1 MNYNLKLHWEKIYD
15 EKKEDEV
22 SWFQKET
29 NESIKMIQS
38 AGIENPKIIDVGS
51 GRSKLLKNLIEI
63 GYNHLTYLDISESA
77 LEKSKEFLGEQ
88 SKKVR
93 WISKDVLSFKT
104 DEKFDIWHDRAVF
117 HFLNEENL
125 IRKYIDIVEKNISE
139 SGHLIIGT
147 FSENGPL
154 KCSGLHVK
162 RYSEKVIEKLFNRSF
177 KLIDSF
183 YYDHVTPFNTTQN
196 FLFSHFIKK

>member
-1 MNYNLKLHWEKIYD
+1 
-15 EKKEDEV
+15 
-22 SWFQKET
+22 
-29 NESIKMIQS
+29 MIQS

-63 GYNHLTYLDISESA
+63 GYNQLTYLDISESA

-88 SKKVR
+88 SNKVR
-93 WISKDVLSFKT
+93 WISKDVLNFKS

-125 IRKYIDIVEKNISE
+125 IRKYIEIVEKNISE
-139 SGHLIIGT
+139 NGHLIIGT

-154 KCSGLHVK
+154 KCSGLVVR
-162 RYSEKVIEKLFNRSF
+162 RYSKKVLENLFNRNF
-177 KLIDSF
+177 KLFDSF

>member
-15 EKKEDEV
+15 EKNEDEV

-29 NESIKMIQS
+29 NESLKMILS

-63 GYNHLTYLDISESA
+63 GYNDLTYLDISEAA
-77 LEKSKEFLGEQ
+77 LKKSKEFLGEQ
-88 SKKVR
+88 SYKVR
-93 WISKDVLSFKT
+93 WISKDVLTFKT

-154 KCSGLHVK
+154 KCSGLEVR
-162 RYSEKVIEKLFNRSF
+162 RYSEKVIEKIFNRSF

>member
-15 EKKEDEV
+15 EKNEDEV

-88 SKKVR
+88 SNKVR
-93 WISKDVLSFKT
+93 WISKDILNFKT
-104 DEKFDIWHDRAVF
+104 EEKFDIWHDRAVF

-125 IRKYIDIVEKNISE
+125 IRKYIEIVEKNISE

-154 KCSGLHVK
+154 KCSGLEVR

>member
-15 EKKEDEV
+15 EKNEDEV

-29 NESIKMIQS
+29 NESTKMIQS

-93 WISKDVLSFKT
+93 WVSKDVLSFKT

-117 HFLNEENL
+117 HFLNEENR
-125 IRKYIDIVEKNISE
+125 IRKYIEIVEKNISK

-154 KCSGLHVK
+154 KCSGLDVR

-183 YYDHVTPFNTTQN
+183 YYDHETPFNTTQN

>member
-1 MNYNLKLHWEKIYD
+1 M
-15 EKKEDEV
+15 
-22 SWFQKET
+22 
-29 NESIKMIQS
+29 

-77 LEKSKEFLGEQ
+77 LEKSKEFLSEK
-88 SKKVR
+88 SNKVR
-93 WISKDVLSFKT
+93 WISKDILSFMT

-125 IRKYIDIVEKNISE
+125 IRKYIEIVEKNISE

-154 KCSGLHVK
+154 KCSGLEVR

-183 YYDHVTPFNTTQN
+183 YYNHVTPFNTTQN

>member
-29 NESIKMIQS
+29 NESMKMIQS

-125 IRKYIDIVEKNISE
+125 IRKYIDIVEKNISD

>member
-1 MNYNLKLHWEKIYD
+1 MNYNLKSHWEKIYD
-15 EKKEDEV
+15 EKNEDEV

-88 SKKVR
+88 SNKVR
-93 WISKDVLSFKT
+93 WISKDILNFKT

-125 IRKYIDIVEKNISE
+125 IRKYIEIVEKNISE

-154 KCSGLHVK
+154 KCSGLEVR

>member
-15 EKKEDEV
+15 EKNEDEV

-88 SKKVR
+88 SNKVR
-93 WISKDVLSFKT
+93 WISKDILSFMT

-125 IRKYIDIVEKNISE
+125 IRKYIEIVEKNISE
-139 SGHLIIGT
+139 NGHLIIGT

-154 KCSGLHVK
+154 KCSGLDVK
-162 RYSEKVIEKLFNRSF
+162 RYSEKEIEKIFNRSF

>member
-15 EKKEDEV
+15 EKNEDEV

-29 NESIKMIQS
+29 NESIRMIQS

-51 GRSKLLKNLIEI
+51 GRSKLLKNLIKI
-63 GYNHLTYLDISESA
+63 GYNQLTYLDISESA

-88 SKKVR
+88 SNKVR
-93 WISKDVLSFKT
+93 WISKDILNFKT
-104 DEKFDIWHDRAVF
+104 EEKFDIWHDRAVF

-125 IRKYIDIVEKNISE
+125 IRKYIDIVEKNISKN
-139 SGHLIIGT
+139 GHLIIGT

-154 KCSGLHVK
+154 KCSGLDVK
-162 RYSEKVIEKLFNRSF
+162 RYSEKVIEKIFNRSF

>member
-15 EKKEDEV
+15 EKNEDEV

-125 IRKYIDIVEKNISE
+125 IRKYIDVVEKNISE

-154 KCSGLHVK
+154 KCSGLDVK
-162 RYSEKVIEKLFNRSF
+162 RYSEKVIEKIFNRSF

>member
-15 EKKEDEV
+15 EKNEDEV

-29 NESIKMIQS
+29 NESTKMIQS

-88 SKKVR
+88 SNKVR
-93 WISKDVLSFKT
+93 WISKDILSFMT

-125 IRKYIDIVEKNISE
+125 IRKYIEIVEKNISE

-154 KCSGLHVK
+154 KCSGLDVR

>member
-15 EKKEDEV
+15 EKNEDEV

-51 GRSKLLKNLIEI
+51 GRSRLLKHLIEI
-63 GYNHLTYLDISESA
+63 GYNDLTYLDISEHA
-77 LEKSKEFLGEQ
+77 LKKSKEFLGEQ
-88 SKKVR
+88 SNKVR
-93 WISKDVLSFKT
+93 WISNDVLNFKT

-117 HFLNEENL
+117 HFLNEENQV
-125 IRKYIDIVEKNISE
+125 RKYIEIVEKNISK

-154 KCSGLHVK
+154 KCSGLDVR
-162 RYSEKVIEKLFNRSF
+162 RYSEKVIEKLFNRNF

-183 YYDHVTPFNTTQN
+183 YYDHVTPFKSTQN

>member
-88 SKKVR
+88 SNKVR
-93 WISKDVLSFKT
+93 WISKDILSFMT

-125 IRKYIDIVEKNISE
+125 IRKYIEIVEKNISE

-154 KCSGLHVK
+154 KCSGLEVR

-177 KLIDSF
+177 ILIDSF

>member
-15 EKKEDEV
+15 EKNEDEV

-29 NESIKMIQS
+29 NESLKMILS

-93 WISKDVLSFKT
+93 WISKDVLSFKP
-104 DEKFDIWHDRAVF
+104 DGKFDIWHDRAVF

-154 KCSGLHVK
+154 KCSGLDVK
-162 RYSEKVIEKLFNRSF
+162 RYSEKVIEKIFNRSF

>member
-1 MNYNLKLHWEKIYD
+1 MNYNLKSHWEKIYD
-15 EKKEDEV
+15 EKNEDEV

-29 NESIKMIQS
+29 NESIRMIQS

-51 GRSKLLKNLIEI
+51 GRSKLLKNLIKI
-63 GYNHLTYLDISESA
+63 GYNQLTYLDISESA

-88 SKKVR
+88 SNKVR
-93 WISKDVLSFKT
+93 WISKDILNFKT
-104 DEKFDIWHDRAVF
+104 EEKFDIWHDRAVF

-125 IRKYIDIVEKNISE
+125 IRKYIEIVEKNISE

-154 KCSGLHVK
+154 KCSGLEVR

>member
-15 EKKEDEV
+15 EKNEDEV

-29 NESIKMIQS
+29 NESLKMILS

-88 SKKVR
+88 SNKVR
-93 WISKDVLSFKT
+93 WISKDILSFMT

-154 KCSGLHVK
+154 KCSGLDVK
-162 RYSEKVIEKLFNRSF
+162 RYSEKVIEKIFNRSF

>member
-15 EKKEDEV
+15 EKNEDEV

-125 IRKYIDIVEKNISE
+125 IRKYIEIVEKNISE

-154 KCSGLHVK
+154 KCSGLDVK
-162 RYSEKVIEKLFNRSF
+162 RYSEKVIEKIFNRSF

>member
-1 MNYNLKLHWEKIYD
+1 MNYNLKSHWEKIYD
-15 EKKEDEV
+15 EKNEDEV

-29 NESIKMIQS
+29 NESMKMIQS

-104 DEKFDIWHDRAVF
+104 DDKFDIWHDRAVF

-154 KCSGLHVK
+154 KCSGLDVK

>member
-1 MNYNLKLHWEKIYD
+1 MNYNLKSHWEKIYD
-15 EKKEDEV
+15 EKNEDEV

-29 NESIKMIQS
+29 NESLKMIQN

-51 GRSKLLKNLIEI
+51 GRSKLLKHLIEI

-77 LEKSKEFLGEQ
+77 LEKSKKFLGEH
-88 SKKVR
+88 SNKVR
-93 WISKDVLSFKT
+93 WISEDILSFMT

-139 SGHLIIGT
+139 NGHLIIGT

-154 KCSGLHVK
+154 KCSGLDVK
-162 RYSEKVIEKLFNRSF
+162 RYSEKVIEKIFNRSF

>member
-1 MNYNLKLHWEKIYD
+1 MNYNLKSHWEKIYD

-38 AGIENPKIIDVGS
+38 TGIDNPKIIDVGS
-51 GRSKLLKNLIEI
+51 GRSKLLKNLIEN
-63 GYNHLTYLDISESA
+63 GYNDLTYLDISESA
-77 LEKSKEFLGEQ
+77 LEKTKKFLGEQ

-93 WISKDVLSFKT
+93 WISKDVLSFMT
-104 DEKFDIWHDRAVF
+104 NEKFDIWHDRAVF
-117 HFLNEENL
+117 HFLNEESL
-125 IRKYIDIVEKNISE
+125 IRKYIEIVEKNISE
-139 SGHLIIGT
+139 SGHLIIGA

-154 KCSGLHVK
+154 KCSGLDVK
-162 RYSEKVIEKLFNRSF
+162 RYSEKVIEKIFDRSF

>member
-15 EKKEDEV
+15 EKNEDEV

-29 NESIKMIQS
+29 NESIRMIQS
-38 AGIENPKIIDVGS
+38 AGIENPKLIDVGS
-51 GRSKLLKNLIEI
+51 GRSKLLKNLIKI
-63 GYNHLTYLDISESA
+63 GYNQLTYLDISESA

-88 SKKVR
+88 STKVT
-93 WISKDVLSFKT
+93 WISKDILNFKT

-117 HFLNEENL
+117 HFLNQENL
-125 IRKYIDIVEKNISE
+125 IRKYIEIVEKNISE

-154 KCSGLHVK
+154 KCSGLEVR
-162 RYSEKVIEKLFNRSF
+162 RYSQKVIEKIFNRSF

>member
-15 EKKEDEV
+15 EKNEDEV

-29 NESIKMIQS
+29 NESLKMILS

-63 GYNHLTYLDISESA
+63 GYNDLTYLDISEAA
-77 LEKSKEFLGEQ
+77 LKKSKEFLGEQ
-88 SKKVR
+88 SYKVR

-125 IRKYIDIVEKNISE
+125 IRKYIEIVEKNISE

-154 KCSGLHVK
+154 KCSGLDVR

>member
-15 EKKEDEV
+15 EKNEDEV

-77 LEKSKEFLGEQ
+77 LEKSKEFLGEK
-88 SKKVR
+88 SNKVR
-93 WISKDVLSFKT
+93 WISKDILSFMT

-125 IRKYIDIVEKNISE
+125 IRKYIEIVEKNISE

-154 KCSGLHVK
+154 KCSGLEVR

>member
-15 EKKEDEV
+15 EKNEDEV

-29 NESIKMIQS
+29 NESMKMIQS

-88 SKKVR
+88 SNKVR
-93 WISKDVLSFKT
+93 WISKDILSFMT

-125 IRKYIDIVEKNISE
+125 IRKYIEIVEKNISE

-154 KCSGLHVK
+154 KCSGLEVR

>member
-15 EKKEDEV
+15 EKNEDEV

-51 GRSKLLKNLIEI
+51 GRSRLLKNLIEI

-88 SKKVR
+88 SNKVR
-93 WISKDVLSFKT
+93 WISKDILNFKT
-104 DEKFDIWHDRAVF
+104 DKKFDIWHDRAVF

-125 IRKYIDIVEKNISE
+125 IRKYIEIVEKNISE

-154 KCSGLHVK
+154 KCSGLDVK
-162 RYSEKVIEKLFNRSF
+162 RYSEKEIEKIFKRSF

>member
-15 EKKEDEV
+15 EKNEDEV

-29 NESIKMIQS
+29 NESLKMILS

-88 SKKVR
+88 SYKVR
-93 WISKDVLSFKT
+93 WISKDVLTFKT

-154 KCSGLHVK
+154 KCSGLDVK
-162 RYSEKVIEKLFNRSF
+162 RYSEKVIEKIFNRSF